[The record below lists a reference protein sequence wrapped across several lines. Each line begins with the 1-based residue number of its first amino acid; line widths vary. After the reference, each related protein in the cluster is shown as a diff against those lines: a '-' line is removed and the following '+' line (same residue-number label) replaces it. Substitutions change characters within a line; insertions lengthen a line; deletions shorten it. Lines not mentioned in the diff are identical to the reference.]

1 MSFPGLLSNASLLR
15 ATLPQRV
22 IVDVRYTSFSHRG
35 QRCQI
40 CKIRAGFYSKFK
52 VLLQKIKKKK
62 KKKSFVLIYGH
73 HSNRI
78 CCNSHTVLG

>member
-15 ATLPQRV
+15 ATLPQQV
-22 IVDVRYTSFSHRG
+22 VVDVRYTSFSHKG

-62 KKKSFVLIYGH
+62 KKSFVLIYGH